1 MVKSLIYEMLSD
13 EEKLQYAKTV
23 NKADPN
29 WAKKAD
35 DSEIKAKSLWRGVLF
50 GIPSNIFYGIKAL
63 YHVSKGWYLESRMQK
78 FIEQMKNKYECSE
91 VDIDSFPSNWLMP
104 PVSLYKRIPWG
115 AIEAAGSY
123 EARKDILQPIID
135 DVMSELLPENSR
147 KDITEMILN
156 CENMDEEKFFK
167 IIGEKRQEEED
178 RQFS

>member
-1 MVKSLIYEMLSD
+1 MVKLLRYEMLSD
-13 EEKLQYAKTV
+13 EEKLEYAEIV

-35 DSEIKAKSLWRGVLF
+35 NAEEKTRSLWRTLF
-50 GIPSNIFYGIKAL
+50 FGLPGYTFHGIEAL
-63 YHVSKGWYLESRMQK
+63 YHVSKNLYDSNRMEK
-78 FIEQMKNKYECSE
+78 FIEQMKTKYECSE

-115 AIEAAGSY
+115 AIEAAGNY
-123 EARKDILQPIID
+123 EAQKEILQPIID
-135 DVMSELLPENSR
+135 DTLSNLTEKSR

-156 CENMDEEKFFK
+156 YENMDEEKFFT

-178 RQFS
+178 RQFLE